1 MVILIHYKLFIGR
14 KLAPV
19 KLAPVKPDN
28 AMGFRKLHN
37 FVHKSE
43 TFCKSTSWNSLE
55 TLETLHVLVSK
66 LPGCLKDTW
75 NGKLKG
81 IRNSYGRAPSL

>member
-28 AMGFRKLHN
+28 AMGFRKFHN
-37 FVHKSE
+37 FVHNSN
-43 TFCKSTSWNSLE
+43 TFSKITSWNSLE
-55 TLETLHVLVSK
+55 TLQTLRVLVSK
-66 LPGCLKDTW
+66 LPGGLKDTW
-75 NGKLKG
+75 NRKVKG
-81 IRNSYGRAPSL
+81 IRNSYGRVPCL

>member
-14 KLAPV
+14 KLATV

-28 AMGFRKLHN
+28 AMGFRKFHN

-43 TFCKSTSWNSLE
+43 TFSKSTSKNSLE
-55 TLETLHVLVSK
+55 TLETLHAVVSK
-66 LPGCLKDTW
+66 LPGGLKDTW
-75 NGKLKG
+75 NGKVKG
-81 IRNSYGRAPSL
+81 VRNSYVRVPSL

>member
-43 TFCKSTSWNSLE
+43 TFYKSTSWNSLE

-66 LPGCLKDTW
+66 LPGGLKDTW
-75 NGKLKG
+75 NGKLNG